1 MKKVLLLLL
10 QTLLTASMFAQN
22 YTETESYA
30 VDEYIEKCTD
40 IPVVRQ
46 INTPVRDKIRVQ
58 TAQVVLIF
66 RHAQEGHPAC
76 SRRSNMQ

>member
-30 VDEYIEKCTD
+30 GRSAGQVFDPLDEFKTVPV
-40 IPVVRQ
+40 IPHVRTSNAIAEQ
-46 INTPVRDKIRVQ
+46 I
-58 TAQVVLIF
+58 
-66 RHAQEGHPAC
+66 
-76 SRRSNMQ
+76 